1 MPQQYNDEFLDRWE
15 HLINEVNKTE
25 VPLECIKKIVIRL
38 DGKKQKTINLST
50 LKKQGLDWEEIETV
64 VTRTLSNYGDTIR
77 DVDFVVDI
85 VSVAELIQPET
96 DKLLSGLK

>member
-64 VTRTLSNYGDTIR
+64 VTRTLSTYGDTIR

-85 VSVAELIQPET
+85 VSVAEIIQPET
-96 DKLLSGLK
+96 DKLLSSLK

>member
-1 MPQQYNDEFLDRWE
+1 MPQYNDEFLDRWE
-15 HLINEVNKTE
+15 HLINEVNKTD

-64 VTRTLSNYGDTIR
+64 VTRTLSTYGDTIR
-77 DVDFVVDI
+77 DVDFIVDI
-85 VSVAELIQPET
+85 ISVAELVQPET
-96 DKLLSGLK
+96 DQLLSKLK

>member
-38 DGKKQKTINLST
+38 DGKKQKTINLGT

-64 VTRTLSNYGDTIR
+64 VTRTLSTYGDTIR

-85 VSVAELIQPET
+85 VSVAELVQPET
-96 DKLLSGLK
+96 DQLLSKLK